1 MKTEEKKQNS
11 LIQKSVFLMIIMALW
26 ICMGTGFTVKAAQ
39 REDTTLLK
47 IYDGQSVEASRI
59 QFKADVATPDS
70 NRIDIYRSEKPVS
83 QN

>member
-1 MKTEEKKQNS
+1 MKSEIRKQNS
-11 LIQKSVFLMIIMALW
+11 FVQKSVFLLIIMALW
-26 ICMGTGFTVKAAQ
+26 MCIGTSFTVNAAQ

-70 NRIDIYRSEKPVS
+70 NRIDI
-83 QN
+83 